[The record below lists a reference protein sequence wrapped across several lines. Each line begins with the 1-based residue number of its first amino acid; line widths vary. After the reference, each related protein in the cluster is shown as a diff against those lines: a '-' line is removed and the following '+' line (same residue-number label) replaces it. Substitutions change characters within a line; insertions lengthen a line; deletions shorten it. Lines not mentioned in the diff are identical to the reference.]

1 MTRRYRPFDPFERG
15 GFEPP
20 REIHIPR
27 PPRRFWIGLS
37 LVGLAVLVFIFA
49 SPVVAVI
56 TEYQWYDALGFKDVY
71 STRLFLQTAL
81 FVGSLVAAF
90 VYLAANVLI
99 ALRVRSG
106 PGLRAVGI
114 RRAIVRS
121 PTGAIALS
129 AAAVIALIL
138 STGAG
143 TQWQALALFQHATA
157 TGTTD
162 PVLGQDISFYLL
174 SLPFLHAVVNWA
186 LGLAFMGSLLIVA
199 LYAWRGDTFAL
210 NFSPLAIAHL
220 SALLAVFALAL
231 AAWTW
236 LGRFDLLFAH
246 NTLIV
251 WGAAYT
257 DVNARLPILT
267 FEAGGGIVVAGA
279 LIANVWV
286 RRVWLPVA
294 AGGVWVAMLVLG
306 LVYPAVVQGFFVT
319 PNAQS
324 YELPYIQREIAGT
337 RQAYGLS
344 NVTVNNFTG
353 DAPLTAQA
361 VQNDSV
367 TIDNLRLWDPPQ
379 LLDTYA
385 QQQGIRTYYTFQ
397 NISVDRYTIGTQY
410 KSLEIS
416 AREFD
421 YTKLPQSAQNWINQ
435 HLQYTHGYGVA
446 ASPVNAVVGEGLPD
460 YVVGDVPPK
469 GVLPVTRPAIY
480 FGELTTPNDYVIAP
494 TSTKEFD
501 YPQGAQDV
509 YTNYTGTHG
518 VSLNGANR
526 ALWSLKLGDFN
537 LLVSGQLTPQSEILF
552 RRNIVDRVSELAP
565 FLSLDG
571 DPYLVVVD
579 GKLYWI
585 MDAYTTASTYPYAQS
600 TSYQSNDI
608 NYIRNSVKV
617 VIDAY
622 EGTVD
627 FYIVDPKD
635 PLINAYAA
643 TFPHMFK
650 PLDAMPAGLQAHL
663 RVPEDLFNIQV
674 NIYATY
680 HITDPRVF
688 FAREDV
694 WDVPTASSSPGAT
707 GSQVQPYYV
716 LFRLPGETKPEFL
729 LIMPFTP
736 HGKQNMVSW
745 LAARSDA
752 PNYGKYVSFVLPKDK
767 VIFGPQQVANRIN
780 QNPAVSRDFTLFHQ
794 AGSTVQQGNLLVVPV
809 GDSFLY
815 FEPIYLR
822 ASQTQSLPELKKVI
836 LADQNTVV
844 YTDTLQEAIDALVG
858 NSTGQPP
865 PTGPPST
872 TLSAAQVAQIETL
885 ITQANLHYTAAYTA
899 LKAGDLTTFA
909 SEMAQVGQ
917 ILQQLQTLT
926 GGTGTTSPSPSPSP
940 SASPSARGSPTP
952 SASPP

>member
-27 PPRRFWIGLS
+27 PPRRFWVGFS
-37 LVGLAVLVFIFA
+37 LVVLAILVFLFA
-49 SPVVAVI
+49 SPIVGVI
-56 TEYQWYDALGFKDVY
+56 TELQWYDALGFKDVY
-71 STRLFLQTAL
+71 STRLLLETVL
-81 FVGSLVAAF
+81 FVGSLLIAF

-121 PTGAIALS
+121 AAGGIALS
-129 AAAVIALIL
+129 AAGLIALIL

-157 TGTTD
+157 SGTTD

-186 LGLAFMGSLLIVA
+186 LGLAFMGALLTVA

-220 SALLAVFALAL
+220 SAMLAVFALSL

-236 LGRFDLLFAH
+236 LGRYDLLFSH
-246 NTLIV
+246 NTSIV

-267 FEAGGGIVVAGA
+267 FEAGLGVVVAGA
-279 LIANVWV
+279 LIANIWV
-286 RRVWLPVA
+286 RRMWLPVA
-294 AGGVWVAMLVLG
+294 AGVVWIAMLVLG
-306 LVYPAVVQGFFVT
+306 QVYPAVVQSFFVT

-344 NVTVNNFTG
+344 DVSVQNFTG
-353 DAPLTAQA
+353 DQPLTKQA
-361 VQNDSV
+361 VQNDSATV
-367 TIDNLRLWDPPQ
+367 DNLRLWDFTPLQ
-379 LLDTYA
+379 DTYE
-385 QQQGIRTYYTFQ
+385 QLQSIRTYYSFF
-397 NISVDRYTIGTQY
+397 NIDIDRYTVNNQY
-410 KSLEIS
+410 QSLEIS

-421 YTKLPQSAQNWINQ
+421 YTKLSQSAQNWINE

-460 YVVGDVPPK
+460 YVIGDLPPK
-469 GVLPVTRPAIY
+469 GSIPVTQPAIY
-480 FGELTTPNDYVIAP
+480 FGEVTKPNDYVIAP

-509 YTNYTGTHG
+509 YTFYKGTHG
-518 VSLNGANR
+518 VSLNGVNR

-537 LLVSGQLTPQSEILF
+537 LLVSGQLTPQSEILY

-571 DPYLVVVD
+571 DPYIVVVD

-585 MDAYTTASTYPYAQS
+585 MDAYTTGATYPYAQ
-600 TSYQSNDI
+600 TTTFQTNEI

-617 VIDAY
+617 VVDAY
-622 EGTVD
+622 DGTVN
-627 FYIVDPKD
+627 FYIIDPKD

-643 TFPHMFK
+643 TFPKLFK
-650 PLDAMPAGLQAHL
+650 PIDAMPPGLRAHL

-680 HITDPRVF
+680 HISDPKVF

-694 WDVPTASSSPGAT
+694 WDIPTASSSPGAT
-707 GSQVQPYYV
+707 GTQVQPYYV
-716 LFRLPGETKPEFL
+716 LFRLPGEANPEFL

-736 HGKQNMVSW
+736 HGKPNMVSW
-745 LAARSDA
+745 LAARSDGS
-752 PNYGKYVSFVLPKDK
+752 NYGKYIAYVLPKDK

-780 QNPAVSRDFTLFHQ
+780 EDPAVSRDFTLFHQ
-794 AGSTVQQGNLLVVPV
+794 AGSQVVQGNLLVVPI

-836 LADQNTVV
+836 LADQDTVV
-844 YTDTLQEAIDALVG
+844 YTDTLQQAIDQLVG
-858 NSTGQPP
+858 NATGQPP
-865 PTGPPST
+865 PTNTPPPT
-872 TLSAAQVAQIETL
+872 ITPAVLAQI
-885 ITQANLHYTAAYTA
+885 ANLIAQADLHYKAAYAA
-899 LKAGDLTTFA
+899 LKIGDFTTFA
-909 SEMAQVGQ
+909 SEMNQVGQ
-917 ILQQLQTLT
+917 LLDQLQALT
-926 GGTGTTSPSPSPSP
+926 GGTVSATPSPSPARKSPSP
-940 SASPSARGSPTP
+940 SASP
-952 SASPP
+952 